1 MYQDPEARNGMYKSP
16 PEMQMDVSK
25 NYTATFET
33 EKGDIVVEL
42 FADKVPYTV
51 NNFVFLAREG
61 FYDNT
66 MFHRVIEDFMAC
78 LLYTSDAADE

>member
-1 MYQDPEARNGMYKSP
+1 MYQDPAARDGMYKSP
-16 PEMQMDVSK
+16 PEMQIDVSK
-25 NYTATFET
+25 SYTATFET

-61 FYDNT
+61 FYDLSLIHILT
-66 MFHRVIEDFMAC
+66 LPTKRIV
-78 LLYTSDAADE
+78 